1 LLSIPLEENPVE
13 DKPISRSV
21 PFSQDPAG
29 HLRDIL
35 RGSIVLLGVGNTQ
48 KGDDGA
54 GSFLATRLARTARL
68 TVIDAGTTPE
78 NHLEKIVRAGPD
90 TLLIVDAADFGG
102 SPGEIGGFDAEKIAG
117 GGISTHALSL
127 DMTRE
132 YVCNRLPSARV
143 WLLAIQPVRLD
154 GTELSAPVRESC
166 DLIENALTDLLSG

>member
-1 LLSIPLEENPVE
+1 MLESL
-13 DKPISRSV
+13 K
-21 PFSQDPAG
+21 
-29 HLRDIL
+29 DIL
-35 RGSIVLLGVGNTQ
+35 HGSVVILGVGNTQ

-54 GSFLATRLARTARL
+54 GSVLAGRMGSLPA

-78 NHLEKIVRAGPD
+78 NYLEKIVQAGPD

-102 SPGEIGGFDAEKIAG
+102 SPGEIGVFDAEKIAG

-132 YVCNRLPSARV
+132 YVGSRLPSAGV

-154 GTELSAPVRESC
+154 GTELSAPVKESC
-166 DLIENALTDLLSG
+166 DLIESALTELLSA